1 MGVELAQARERVEVV
16 GLPTVKVPGAVGAV
30 ATLTEVVAV
39 LVPFAF
45 VAVRVKRVVAPSAG
59 VVVLVPVTVPT
70 PWSMESEVAL
80 LTVQLKVEVPFRATV
95 AGEAEKAEM
104 AGTEAQETEMLV
116 TLLDTTVPE
125 AFDTVHVWPEGCVR
139 TVTL

>member
-1 MGVELAQARERVEVV
+1 MAEPPSDAGVLTETVANP
-16 GLPTVKVPGAVGAV
+16 LPGVLVAFKGAVGAV

-45 VAVRVKRVVAPSAG
+45 VAVRVKTVVAPSAG

-95 AGEAEKAEM
+95 AGEALKAVMEGVM
-104 AGTEAQETEMLV
+104 PESVA
-116 TLLDTTVPE
+116 PE
-125 AFDTVHVWPEGCVR
+125 ATDEEAETFPTLSR
-139 TVTL
+139 AVT